1 MAKYRLDLFCCS
13 LISPTFSG
21 VKRGD
26 RVAIYMPM
34 TPEIVVAMLACARI
48 GAMHSI
54 VVSNQELDKLG
65 VNLMVLAYCSL
76 CVCGSAFIAL
86 YESRLL

>member
-1 MAKYRLDLFCCS
+1 MLNRQICNFS
-13 LISPTFSG
+13 FISFLTG

-26 RVAIYMPM
+26 RIAIYMPM

-54 VVSNQELDKLG
+54 VVSFFKLEGVIQCGALYYDSDLMLSQAKLG
-65 VNLMVLAYCSL
+65 
-76 CVCGSAFIAL
+76 
-86 YESRLL
+86 